1 LDILVLV
8 AFLILGIIIGR
19 SGMLPEI
26 VANSMDWVLM
36 LVIYTLLLF
45 IGLEV
50 GTFREVLQNLGS
62 IGLKS
67 LALSIGSI
75 AGSGLFCMLVMK
87 RG

>member
-19 SGMLPEI
+19 SGMLPEA
-26 VANSMDWVLM
+26 VTNSMDCVLM
-36 LVIYTLLLF
+36 VVIYALLLF
-45 IGLEV
+45 IGIEV

-67 LALSIGSI
+67 VVLSIGSI
-75 AGSGLFCMLVMK
+75 AGSGLLCMLVMR

>member
-1 LDILVLV
+1 MDILVLV

-67 LALSIGSI
+67 LVLSIGSI

>member
-67 LALSIGSI
+67 LVLSIGSI

>member
-1 LDILVLV
+1 MDILVLV

-19 SGMLPEI
+19 SGMLPE
-26 VANSMDWVLM
+26 VVTNSMDWVLM
-36 LVIYTLLLF
+36 LVIYALLLF
-45 IGLEV
+45 IGIEV

-67 LALSIGSI
+67 VVLSIGSI